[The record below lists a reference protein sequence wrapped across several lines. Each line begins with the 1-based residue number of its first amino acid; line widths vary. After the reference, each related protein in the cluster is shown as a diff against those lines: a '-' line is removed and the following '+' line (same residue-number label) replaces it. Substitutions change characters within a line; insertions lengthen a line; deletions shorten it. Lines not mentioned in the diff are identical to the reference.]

1 VSKLEI
7 RSDSEPDTEQLP
19 LRLAKREAQPL
30 PRMPKWWPLICTSW
44 GITCGDSGTSNGD
57 DNGNSDGNSDGN
69 SSGNSSGGSN
79 TELSSVS
86 TTKRETEPVPMA
98 EAQPE
103 PKKVPKWVPTAC
115 TSRGITCGDSGTSN
129 GDSNG
134 NSDGN
139 SSGDSNG
146 GSNTELSSV
155 SAKKREAEPVP
166 MAEAQPEPKK
176 VPKWVP
182 TACTSRGITCGDS
195 SSVGQ
200 SSDGGNTG
208 ADSASSAAS

>member
-57 DNGNSDGNSDGN
+57 D
-69 SSGNSSGGSN
+69 
-79 TELSSVS
+79 
-86 TTKRETEPVPMA
+86 
-98 EAQPE
+98 
-103 PKKVPKWVPTAC
+103 
-115 TSRGITCGDSGTSN
+115 
-129 GDSNG
+129 NG